1 MGNGRTNAGGGG
13 LSLSQ
18 KQMTLKS
25 AGAISKGQYV
35 YGRLSGVTSVSGGG
49 SNYYNDSIAID
60 GTYRL
65 SSDGE
70 TYKSNDERH
79 AVTKLLGNDISTC
92 STTSYSSNGIFLPLE
107 NEKNGV
113 WIMSSYT
120 TRKVSQS
127 SSYYLYYFDYTIY
140 AQPGTPSGK
149 QGSAGSIAMAS
160 GDQGQSDSYY
170 YWFRV
175 KSAIKIDN
183 SNMIILI
190 DQVGLRYTTMYLVTK
205 NGTTNCSLKLLYTF
219 TNDNSQKVFVKNFLK
234 HGNNILCYLSN
245 NTYIEILWN
254 SSAKNATIGSAVQ
267 ISNLNANF
275 QNIHYDEANNSFVID
290 FQSYGSNFVITS
302 VTAIWSSGSFG
313 TSNVAYSYLTMAPAQ
328 ITGIETPPISPVAQ
342 AANTLYFMAF
352 LNIGNLKALLVAL
365 DGSARDKIQTSISSS
380 NLFGVFRTYTLGGTQ
395 MSFVGLYYM
404 VGDNILKLETNCG
417 LSVKDAEVKVTSENS
432 TGTELPI
439 GIAMTSTSGPDQEI
453 AVSLIM

>member
-25 AGAISKGQYV
+25 MGAISKGQYV
-35 YGRLSGVTSVSGGG
+35 YGRLSGVKSVSGGG
-49 SNYYNDSIAID
+49 SSHDDNSIAID

-65 SSDGE
+65 SSKST
-70 TYKSNDERH
+70 TYKSNEENH
-79 AVTKLLGNDISTC
+79 TVTKLLGNDVSSC

-107 NEKNGV
+107 DEKNGV

-120 TRKVSQS
+120 ERRS
-127 SSYYLYYFDYTIY
+127 SPSGSYYLYYFDYTIY
-140 AQPGTPSGK
+140 AQPGTPSSK

-160 GDQGQSDSYY
+160 GDVGLSDNYY

-183 SNMIILI
+183 SNMIITI
-190 DQVGLRYTTMYLVTK
+190 DQVGLNFSTMYLVTK
-205 NGTTNCSLKLLYTF
+205 NGTTNCSLKLLHTF
-219 TNDNSQKVFVKNFLK
+219 TNNNNQRVFVKNFLK

-254 SSAKNATIGSAVQ
+254 DSAKNATVGSAVQ
-267 ISNLNANF
+267 IANVAANF
-275 QNIHYDEANNSFVID
+275 QNIHYDEANNSFIID
-290 FQSYGSNFVITS
+290 LQSYGSNFVITS
-302 VTAIWSSGSFG
+302 VHATWPLGSFG
-313 TSNVAYSYLTMAPAQ
+313 TSNVVSTYITAAPVQ
-328 ITGIETPPISPVAQ
+328 ITGIETPPISAFAQ
-342 AANTLYFMAF
+342 QANVLYFMAI
-352 LNIGNLKALLVAL
+352 LTIGNLKALLTAL
-365 DGSARDKIQTSISSS
+365 DGSARNAIHASISSS
-380 NLFGVFRTYTLGGTQ
+380 NLFGVSRQYTLGSTQ
-395 MSFVGLYYM
+395 MSFYGVYFT
-404 VGDNILKLETNCG
+404 VGDNILKLEANGG
-417 LSVKDAEVKVTSENS
+417 LSIKDAEVKVTSENP
-432 TGTELPI
+432 TNTELPI